1 MIIDLKQ
8 ALAERR
14 KAAESALRITVC
26 LSRDLVD
33 EFEELAAEREEI
45 LATFEMRR
53 QEASRDVR
61 MGADPEKISAAI
73 DADQKAATAD
83 IDARIADVQARG
95 TEYTVA
101 LVFALLAP
109 SEYQSIVNAHLKG
122 DNIDMEAF
130 VDVLLHKTW
139 RGVQQNGGPIDQSIT
154 WDDLTRPPEDDPE
167 SPAVLNFGEVDKIGQ
182 QVLLANRGT
191 VAAPFSRKSSA
202 NSH

>member
-1 MIIDLKQ
+1 MTTLDLKQ

-45 LATFEMRR
+45 VSTFEMRR
-53 QEASRDVR
+53 QEAARDVR
-61 MGADPEKISAAI
+61 MGDDPAKVSALI

-101 LVFALLAP
+101 LVFAILAP
-109 SEYQSIVNAHLKG
+109 SEYQAIVNAHLKG
-122 DNIDMEAF
+122 DNIDMGAF
-130 VDVLLHKTW
+130 ADALLHKAW
-139 RGVQQNGGPIDQSIT
+139 RGVQQAGETDTSVT
-154 WDDLTRPPEDDPE
+154 WDDMSTAL
-167 SPAVLNFGEVDKIGQ
+167 SFGEVDKIGQ

-202 NSH
+202 SSH